1 MLVLIQQCF
10 NLQKLYRCQFEVKL
24 VDVCV
29 HMCVIEGVPNV
40 YNICFK
46 HMHVNFHDSDKPIF
60 MNKLTISNE
69 ILHRKKNSLFKLNSN
84 FYD

>member
-1 MLVLIQQCF
+1 MYI
-10 NLQKLYRCQFEVKL
+10 
-24 VDVCV
+24 
-29 HMCVIEGVPNV
+29 I
-40 YNICFK
+40 ICFK

-69 ILHRKKNSLFKLNSN
+69 ILNRKKNSLFKLNSN